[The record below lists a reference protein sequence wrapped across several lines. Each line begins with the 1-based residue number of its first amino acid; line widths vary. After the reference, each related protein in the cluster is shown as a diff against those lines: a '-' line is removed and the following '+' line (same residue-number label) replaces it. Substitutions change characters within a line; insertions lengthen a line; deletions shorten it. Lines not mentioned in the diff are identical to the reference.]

1 MPFGQSGF
9 PRDFP
14 FTGEEGITD
23 APTRFRDD
31 FAPEELVRE
40 YTVRPTDIDFGQHMN
55 NVSYIRVI
63 LDCFSAKTIASGT
76 ISSIEAHYAAPCL
89 ENETLCVYQKQ
100 EGDTVRIAIQKA
112 DGKTAV
118 FAAVRFAP

>member
-1 MPFGQSGF
+1 
-9 PRDFP
+9 
-14 FTGEEGITD
+14 
-23 APTRFRDD
+23 
-31 FAPEELVRE
+31 
-40 YTVRPTDIDFGQHMN
+40 MN

-76 ISSIEAHYAAPCL
+76 IRSIEAHYAAPCL